1 MVKKRLVVV
10 VLIMFSI
17 GNLLAQTNQ
26 DKFLGEWKLNDR
38 TASIKIEKQNGKYY
52 IIEFTNFMYE
62 LFFSPDNTRVMFYA
76 WGKGEPHPV
85 IMQLDDRTLITF
97 TLSEKLDWTPGMIF
111 YKEP

>member
-1 MVKKRLVVV
+1 MIKKRCVVF

-26 DKFLGEWKLNDR
+26 DRFLGEWKLNDR

-52 IIEFTNFMYE
+52 IIEFTNLKYE
-62 LFFSPDNTRVMFYA
+62 LFFSPDNTRFMFYA

-85 IMQLDDRTLITF
+85 IMERGDGMLTQY
-97 TLSEKLDWTPGMIF
+97 TLSEVLEWIPGMIF
-111 YKEP
+111 YKEQ